1 MNDKSPLDDQWQSL
15 VDDWQSQ
22 PYQKVDIQAL
32 LKQSQKR
39 TLGAK
44 LLLLFDIVATLA
56 IIIAFIVGY
65 VGNTMSTPTL
75 IYLAICGFGS
85 VPYTLYTIKIRRQT
99 WQMAETSPDQIIART
114 LHGLEG
120 AIKYGKLL
128 KYTSVSLIPIVNW
141 YIYEISKGTD
151 KNQLLAHTV
160 ANAIAVA
167 MIAASYYFQKKREK
181 ERDNFLAKGFKP

>member
-65 VGNTMSTPTL
+65 VGNTMSTPPL
-75 IYLAICGFGS
+75 FIWQSVALAQYRI
-85 VPYTLYTIKIRRQT
+85 PYTR
-99 WQMAETSPDQIIART
+99 
-114 LHGLEG
+114 
-120 AIKYGKLL
+120 
-128 KYTSVSLIPIVNW
+128 
-141 YIYEISKGTD
+141 
-151 KNQLLAHTV
+151 
-160 ANAIAVA
+160 
-167 MIAASYYFQKKREK
+167 
-181 ERDNFLAKGFKP
+181 